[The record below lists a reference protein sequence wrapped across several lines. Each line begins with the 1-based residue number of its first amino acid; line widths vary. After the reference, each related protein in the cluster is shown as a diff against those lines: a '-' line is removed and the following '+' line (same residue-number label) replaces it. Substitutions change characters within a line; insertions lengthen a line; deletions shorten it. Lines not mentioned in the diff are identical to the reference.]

1 MNSAVESIA
10 YGYDQLDRLTLAC
23 AWNVSTTS
31 CVSGQFNQSFR
42 YDKLGNI
49 LTKAGT
55 SYTYDSI
62 KPHAVTVATALITR
76 LDFVHELTETVYVTQ
91 FDETSFTSKLTH
103 RDFKPLLNPNLNTQI
118 PDLKLEPKAAFEIA
132 NREMAQFQ
140 ALHGEEW
147 AQMMALEGQDSPLTS
162 ADHPLIW
169 HGIYGS
175 LEKDAAFDVLI
186 DAQTGEVLLV
196 EQRPDDWHTM
206 P

>member
-1 MNSAVESIA
+1 MGEVLTYGYDPARRQTSMTSNIGGTYLGNTTYDALNQPLTKALGNGTTETYTYETASVRLQSLRVTQPNSAQALKREYTYHAGGNVRSIKNTKHTGAVESIA

-23 AWNVSTTS
+23 AWNFSTNS

-55 SYTYDSI
+55 SYTYDSS

-103 RDFKPLLNPNLNTQI
+103 RDFKPLLILQ
-118 PDLKLEPKAAFEIA
+118 L
-132 NREMAQFQ
+132 
-140 ALHGEEW
+140 
-147 AQMMALEGQDSPLTS
+147 
-162 ADHPLIW
+162 
-169 HGIYGS
+169 
-175 LEKDAAFDVLI
+175 
-186 DAQTGEVLLV
+186 
-196 EQRPDDWHTM
+196 
-206 P
+206 